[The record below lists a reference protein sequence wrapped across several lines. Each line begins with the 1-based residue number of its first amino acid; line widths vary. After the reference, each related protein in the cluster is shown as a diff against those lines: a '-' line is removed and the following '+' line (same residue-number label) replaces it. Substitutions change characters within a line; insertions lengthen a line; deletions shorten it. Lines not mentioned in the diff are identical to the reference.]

1 MSRGIPTCKKWK
13 VTRNNALWEA
23 ESIIV
28 TAPNAH
34 LAKLNAA
41 HEWNI
46 PLLWTGG
53 FKASV
58 VRKQGGSK

>member
-1 MSRGIPTCKKWK
+1 MSRNIPKCKEWR
-13 VTRNNALWEA
+13 VTRMGGLWEA
-23 ESIIV
+23 ESIVV
-28 TAPNAH
+28 TAPNAY

-46 PLLWTGG
+46 PLLWIGG

-58 VRKQGGSK
+58 VRRRVAK

>member
-1 MSRGIPTCKKWK
+1 MSRGIPKCKEWR
-13 VTRNNALWEA
+13 VTRMGALTA
-23 ESIIV
+23 SITV
-28 TAPNAH
+28 TAPNAY

-46 PLLWTGG
+46 PLLWIGG